1 MGVAKVIE
9 IIGQSKNGWEDA
21 ARQAVKVASTTIRHI
36 SGVELKNFT
45 ADVDDDGNITNY
57 RVELH
62 LVFRVEDE

>member
-36 SGVELKNFT
+36 SGV
-45 ADVDDDGNITNY
+45 G
-57 RVELH
+57 
-62 LVFRVEDE
+62 

>member
-57 RVELH
+57 RVDLH